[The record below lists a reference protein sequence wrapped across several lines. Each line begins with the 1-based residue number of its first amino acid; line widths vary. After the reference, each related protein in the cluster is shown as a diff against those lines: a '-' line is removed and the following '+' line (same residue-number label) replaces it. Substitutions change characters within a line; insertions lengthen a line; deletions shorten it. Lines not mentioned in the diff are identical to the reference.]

1 MRKRFLS
8 EIVAETGGVPVDE
21 SITSWFNDNI
31 DFFIIVSFLQR
42 VLRLGGGWAPIK
54 MSADSVRHIFD
65 VGKAVSEFI
74 GEFTET
80 GKIFDAPHDF
90 QIIPMEYGHMAH
102 IELLFM
108 WDRSDPDAAKNVMDF
123 MRRSGETDV
132 KHGYHA
138 SMPGPTPTMMAVQGP
153 LYSNCNIWAGQIKKT
168 IRPESCVKSYEVT
181 TRIAG
186 GRIRD
191 LILPGDILCS

>member
-1 MRKRFLS
+1 M
-8 EIVAETGGVPVDE
+8 
-21 SITSWFNDNI
+21 

-54 MSADSVRHIFD
+54 LSADSVAHIFE

-80 GKIFDAPHDF
+80 GKLLDAPHDF

-108 WDRSDPDAAKNVMDF
+108 WDRNDPEFPKNVAEF
-123 MRRSGETDV
+123 MRRSSETDIL
-132 KHGYHA
+132 HGFH
-138 SMPGPTPTMMAVQGP
+138 SEMPGSSPSIMAEKGP
-153 LYSNCNIWAGQIKKT
+153 LYSNYHIWLSQIQET
-168 IRPESCVKSYEVT
+168 FDPNHVSNPQS
-181 TRIAG
+181 
-186 GRIRD
+186 
-191 LILPGDILCS
+191 